1 MKLILASDIHANLP
15 ALEAFFSYLK
25 ENELDGQPVFFL
37 GDYINLGPFP
47 EETISLLRSY
57 PAKVFLAGNHDR
69 YVINEHALDHNPYFG
84 SHEGVL
90 HSRWTRSQLSP
101 ENLAWLRALKIR
113 FQADA
118 GSFHLDMI
126 HGRHG
131 SDEETLD
138 ADSIDS
144 SRNILYIC
152 GHTHVSRNQTVGK
165 ARILNPG
172 SLGKPLDSDSR
183 ASFGIV
189 HITEERADFEVV
201 RIPYDID
208 RTVDAL
214 LEREVPWRT
223 GIINSLRTGVYTDE
237 D

>member
-1 MKLILASDIHANLP
+1 
-15 ALEAFFSYLK
+15 
-25 ENELDGQPVFFL
+25 
-37 GDYINLGPFP
+37 
-47 EETISLLRSY
+47 
-57 PAKVFLAGNHDR
+57 
-69 YVINEHALDHNPYFG
+69 
-84 SHEGVL
+84 
-90 HSRWTRSQLSP
+90 
-101 ENLAWLRALKIR
+101 
-113 FQADA
+113 
-118 GSFHLDMI
+118 MI

-152 GHTHVSRNQTVGK
+152 GHTHVPRNQTVGK